1 MIDILTN
8 LNLKELYIPMWFL
21 EYLFLSFWGKFVKM
35 YGLWLEGQCYC
46 KMSKCWP
53 SQKTFKKALQ
63 LWKHMYQIKKKG
75 YKYKKNAWSER
86 QTIFSIKICLSKLC
100 PQFLSTPSDFLI
112 SHNKSGNS
120 MVSYIPEDPFSSP
133 SLWWMQHYHTCS
145 GTFYIFWYFRQSMSI
160 FLWSQLDH
168 VNTIFLLRYL
178 VLNHRG
184 LNLSIL
190 VRLLGHLATEEKL
203 ASCSVQYMFW
213 RENTCYTSTPSDVKS
228 FRFYVWR
235 S

>member
-1 MIDILTN
+1 MKKFIMIDILTN

-133 SLWWMQHYHTCS
+133 CLWWMQHALLCF
-145 GTFYIFWYFRQSMSI
+145 TFFDILDNQCQYSYGHSWTMSI
-160 FLWSQLDH
+160 
-168 VNTIFLLRYL
+168 
-178 VLNHRG
+178 
-184 LNLSIL
+184 
-190 VRLLGHLATEEKL
+190 
-203 ASCSVQYMFW
+203 
-213 RENTCYTSTPSDVKS
+213 PS
-228 FRFYVWR
+228 FC
-235 S
+235 